1 MTILGKDKIRHIAR
15 VLQYA
20 PIAIAFF
27 FAVSFWRKGFTEGAI
42 AFGLM
47 GIGFLLLIVLLHITE
62 KIIGNKRRFVLV
74 CSILVIAIGVYS
86 LIDEDIYAGIGITSI
101 GMTLIF
107 SELVRGKWKH
117 ICCGVVIGLAVGA
130 FILEEVNDDKPH
142 AIEREVGVHQEVTG
156 RSYFHA

>member
-27 FAVSFWRKGFTEGAI
+27 FALSFWRKGFTEGAI

-47 GIGFLLLIVLLHITE
+47 GIGFMLLCILLHVIKRIT
-62 KIIGNKRRFVLV
+62 GNNRRFVLV

-86 LIDEDIYAGIGITSI
+86 LIDEDIYAGIGITSF
-101 GMTLIF
+101 GMILIF
-107 SELVRGKWKH
+107 AEVLKGKWKH
-117 ICCGVVIGLAVGA
+117 ICCAAALGLAVGA

-142 AIEREVGVHQEVTG
+142 AIEREVGVQQNVTG